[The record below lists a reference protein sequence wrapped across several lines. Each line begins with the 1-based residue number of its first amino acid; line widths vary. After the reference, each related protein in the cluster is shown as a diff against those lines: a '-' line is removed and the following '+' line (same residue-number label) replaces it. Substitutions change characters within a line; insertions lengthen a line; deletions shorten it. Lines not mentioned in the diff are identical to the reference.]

1 MNDLFSVPLGYIAPG
16 EEDDGVSPSP
26 VPAEAYEHRG
36 KWLALHVGK
45 ILAVKDTRAELRKQ
59 FGDRHLGVT
68 FFHVPPTPLVLR

>member
-1 MNDLFSVPLGYIAPG
+1 
-16 EEDDGVSPSP
+16 
-26 VPAEAYEHRG
+26 
-36 KWLALHVGK
+36 VGK

>member
-1 MNDLFSVPLGYIAPG
+1 MKDFFSVPPGYVDPD
-16 EEDDGVSPSP
+16 EEEDGVSPSP

-36 KWLALHVGK
+36 KWLALRVGK
-45 ILAVKDTRAELRKQ
+45 ILAVKNTRADLRKE